1 MLLILTRWVY
11 NAQPP
16 EKAKVNNEKAVTDDT
31 AFLWQQRFTR
41 SNYQAALTDAIQL
54 LTLFSST
61 SSGKAPPPNTV
72 S

>member
-41 SNYQAALTDAIQL
+41 
-54 LTLFSST
+54 
-61 SSGKAPPPNTV
+61 
-72 S
+72 